1 MLMTR
6 VIVILGLKQVFSSC
20 KCDMWSLKI
29 WKNQKSLKVAD
40 SLCGF
45 PSCVMCF
52 GFKEATLLRVS
63 EQLKAVDSGFEEF
76 QQGHG

>member
-1 MLMTR
+1 
-6 VIVILGLKQVFSSC
+6 
-20 KCDMWSLKI
+20 MWSLKI
-29 WKNQKSLKVAD
+29 WKNQKSVKIAD

-52 GFKEATLLRVS
+52 GFKEGTLLRVS
-63 EQLKAVDSGFEEF
+63 EQLKAVDSGFEF